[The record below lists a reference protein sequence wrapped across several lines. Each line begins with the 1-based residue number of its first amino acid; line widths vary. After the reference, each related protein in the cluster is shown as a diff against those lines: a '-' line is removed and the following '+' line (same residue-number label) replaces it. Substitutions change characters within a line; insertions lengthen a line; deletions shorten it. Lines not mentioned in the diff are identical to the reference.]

1 MREMEMRHVY
11 FFMFMAL
18 LCLGAGT
25 ASAQPDESRDSNNYI
40 YSDEINLGANEYNDT
55 IDFGFI
61 IHPPASSIGNLVWLD
76 LNRNGIQDDFD
87 ASGRLLGIK
96 DVRILLYYKLGDKDV
111 IFGEQFTGEDGS
123 YRFDG
128 LPPGTY
134 KVYVDRETLPDDSY
148 QPTIPYAPGST
159 IENDSDGIGSTDTL
173 PA

>member
-1 MREMEMRHVY
+1 MRHVY
-11 FFMFMAL
+11 FFMFMVL

-40 YSDEINLGANEYNDT
+40 YSDEINLGTNEYNDT

-61 IHPPASSIGNLVWLD
+61 IPGVSSIGDLFWLD

-87 ASGRLLGIK
+87 SSGRLLGIK
-96 DVRILLYYKLGDKDV
+96 EVRILLYYKLGDDYVKL
-111 IFGEQFTGEDGS
+111 GEQLTGEDGS

-128 LPPGTY
+128 LPSGTY
-134 KVYVDRETLPDDSY
+134 KVYVDRSTLPDDSY

-159 IENDSDGIGSTDTL
+159 IENDSNGIGITDTL